1 MTFNTSITSDSRHN
15 LRDFYG
21 LSVVTIHALIILGN
35 FIKIPL
41 PLTTILSFLLI
52 VILDTSMIF
61 FYPIKYHFG
70 SIVGRL
76 ALTGLIYNL
85 TVSGSDLESAD
96 PIKSFLQIYTWV
108 YLAPMLLMMIGLGA
122 KTKSDHHD

>member
-1 MTFNTSITSDSRHN
+1 MTSNTSATSNTRHN

-41 PLTTILSFLLI
+41 PLTTILSFLII
-52 VILDTSMIF
+52 VMLDTSMIF

-76 ALTGLIYNL
+76 VLTGLIYNL
-85 TVSGSDLESAD
+85 TVSGADD

-108 YLAPMLLMMIGLGA
+108 YLAPMLLMMIGLGT